1 MMRDDVSVG
10 HLLNRAARLMRN
22 LADQRLEPLGLSSGQ
37 LPVLT
42 ALLAN
47 ENMSQKALTEQAGIE
62 QPTMAATLGR
72 MERDAIIER
81 RPDPNDKRSSLF
93 SLTPETRGK
102 AEAIKAAV
110 ETMNVDA
117 LAVLPDEE
125 CARLRQMLHCVSS
138 TVEKL
143 LGQAPKQDL

>member
-1 MMRDDVSVG
+1 MMRDDVSIG

-62 QPTMAATLGR
+62 QPTMAATLSR
-72 MERDAIIER
+72 MERDAIIKR
-81 RPDPNDKRSSLF
+81 RPDPSDRRSSLF

-102 AEAIKAAV
+102 AEAIRAAV
-110 ETMNVDA
+110 EGMSVDS
-117 LAVLPDEE
+117 LAGLPDDE
-125 CARLRQMLHCVSS
+125 CASLRRMLHRVSS

-143 LGQAPKQDL
+143 LGPPSEHDR

>member
-1 MMRDDVSVG
+1 MRDDVSIG

-42 ALLAN
+42 ALLAKKS
-47 ENMSQKALTEQAGIE
+47 MSQKALTEQAGIE

-81 RPDPNDKRSSLF
+81 RPDPNDGRSSLF

-102 AEAIKAAV
+102 ADAIKAAI
-110 ETMNVDA
+110 EGMSADSLTGFHD
-117 LAVLPDEE
+117 DE
-125 CARLRQMLHCVSS
+125 CASLRRMLHRVSS